1 MKSPDN
7 EKMGLF
13 SCVVLIIGSCIGS
26 AIFSISGITIWY
38 AGPSAI
44 VSWFIA
50 AAIYFLFGLV
60 VTGLALRYPQSGG
73 LYVFPRCSMGGRRGE
88 FFGFISAWGNIISTI
103 LAIGFS
109 SIFLGIFL
117 KVGFPSIGNPL
128 ALSLVSLV
136 LANAIL
142 ISGLRSSRVVHNTLV
157 ILILAMI
164 VCYCGVALVSGSFDI
179 SNFNDFFVK
188 GAKGGGGFISA
199 VPLAMVAYG
208 GSIFVS
214 YMAADVKNPGRNIRL
229 SFFLG
234 LGAVALIYIALI
246 ATIIGTLPF
255 DILAENES
263 VRYIPVFASITS
275 GSLVG
280 FPWLLKVVSL
290 CGAVAL
296 FSSIIAMMRVCSKNI
311 QAVSA
316 AGLLPAMFSKQDKK
330 GILGVSILFLTL
342 CGMALCFFS
351 DHVDV
356 MLTLGA
362 VLSIVTIT
370 ITCISE
376 MFARRKAALFPL
388 SVTVLLWACFVPD
401 ILRGSFEMWN
411 FTVFIYAVGLVVYA
425 LCRKFVRVKMTGTV
439 VHCKG
444 RGHLHGMP
452 TANLEPYAGQPLP
465 GYGVWATRVRI
476 GDKVYNGV
484 TNVGLRPSDDDNRM
498 PSVETMILD
507 FDEDIYDREMTLEF
521 VKFLRRTM
529 KFDNLDQLRLQIDK
543 DVEQARKVL

>member
-1 MKSPDN
+1 MKSADN

-44 VSWFIA
+44 VSWFLA
-50 AAIYFLFGLV
+50 AAIYCLFGLV
-60 VTGLALRYPQSGG
+60 VTKLALRYPQSGG
-73 LYVFPRCSMGGRRGE
+73 LYVFPRCSMGGRTGE
-88 FFGFISAWGNIISTI
+88 FFGFISAWGNIVSTI

-117 KVGFPSIGNPL
+117 QVGFPSIDDPL
-128 ALSLVSLV
+128 AMSLLSLSLASCV
-136 LANAIL
+136 LF
-142 ISGLRSSRVVHNTLV
+142 SGLRSSRVVHNTLV
-157 ILILAMI
+157 ISILAMI
-164 VCYCGVALVSGSFDI
+164 VCYCCVALFSGSFDI
-179 SNFNDFFVK
+179 SNFNGFFVK

-208 GSIFVS
+208 GSIFVA
-214 YMAADVKNPGRNIRL
+214 YLAADVKRPERNIRL

-246 ATIIGTLPF
+246 ATIIGTLPLEV
-255 DILAENES
+255 LAEDES

-275 GSLVG
+275 GNLSG
-280 FPWLLKVVSL
+280 FPWLLKVISL

-296 FSSIIAMMRVCSKNI
+296 FSSVIAMMRVCSKNI

-316 AGLLPAMFSKQDKK
+316 AGLLPAMFSKRDSK
-330 GILGVSILFLTL
+330 GVLSISILFLTL
-342 CGMALCFFS
+342 CGGALCFFS

-376 MFARRKAALFPL
+376 MFARRRAALFPL
-388 SVTVLLWACFVPD
+388 SVTVLLWACFIPD
-401 ILRGSFEMWN
+401 ILHGSFKMWN
-411 FTVFIYAVGLVVYA
+411 FTVAVYAAGLVVYG
-425 LCRKFVRVKMTGTV
+425 LCRKLVRVRMTGTV
-439 VHCKG
+439 VHSKG
-444 RGHLHGMP
+444 KGHLHGMP
-452 TANLEPYAGQPLP
+452 TANIESREGQPLP

-476 GDKVYNGV
+476 GDRLYKGV
-484 TNVGLRPSDDDNRM
+484 TNVGLRPSDDDSRR
-498 PSVETMILD
+498 PSVETLILD
-507 FDEDIYDREMTLEF
+507 FDEDIYGKEITLEF
-521 VKFLRRTM
+521 IRFLRNTM

-543 DVEQARKVL
+543 DIERARGVL